1 MYMSKKITLED
12 IAKESGLSI
21 STVSRVLSGSGNT
34 TSSRAKRI
42 FEAAQ
47 KLNYP
52 VSSQITPLSMRT
64 SINVALVVKHYEGEF
79 FASLFEGFDKAM
91 VDSKIKVN
99 LISVSHTFSSPDV
112 LALYLAHSQFDAA
125 IIFLPDYSPSDYAHI
140 IELLPPNFPIVS
152 IAPIANP
159 VLDTITFDNY
169 RGGHLVARHFEE
181 RGHKQLGIV
190 MGPGNKSEAMLRKN
204 GYLDYIHQSQNMS
217 MMWEYTGDYSVE
229 EGKAAYLHYKHAAI
243 KPEAIFFCNDAMSIG
258 FAQSAIRDG
267 IKLPEQLALAGY
279 DDLPICM
286 LYTPTITS
294 VHTPYDLLGRKTL
307 ELILDRLR
315 DKKGIHHTGYTSL
328 VPVSLSIRESSGID
342 NHC

>member
-1 MYMSKKITLED
+1 MSKKVTLED
-12 IAKESGLSI
+12 VAKESGLSI
-21 STVSRVLSGSGNT
+21 STVSRVLSGNGNT
-34 TSSRAKRI
+34 LSARARRV

-91 VDSKIKVN
+91 VDNKIKVN
-99 LISVSHTFSSPDV
+99 LISVSHTFSSPEV
-112 LALYLAHSQFDAA
+112 LALYLANSQFDAA
-125 IIFLPDYSPSDYAHI
+125 IIFLPDYTPKDYEDI
-140 IELLPPNFPIVS
+140 IALLPQNFPMVS

-169 RGGHLVARHFEE
+169 RGGHLVARHFED
-181 RGHKQLGIV
+181 RGYKNVGIV
-190 MGPGNKSEAMLRKN
+190 LGPANKSEAMLRKN
-204 GYLDYIHQSQNMS
+204 GFLDFIHQSQNMRLV
-217 MMWEYTGDYSVE
+217 WEYTGDYSVE
-229 EGKAAYLHYKHAAI
+229 HGKAAYTHFKNSGT
-243 KPEAIFFCNDAMSIG
+243 KPEAIFFSNDTMCIG

-279 DDLPICM
+279 DDLPICT
-286 LYTPTITS
+286 LYTPTISS
-294 VHTPYDLLGRKTL
+294 VHTPYDLLGKKTL
-307 ELILDRLR
+307 ELILDRLK

-328 VPVSLSIRESSGID
+328 VPVSLSIRESSGPNCD
-342 NHC
+342 